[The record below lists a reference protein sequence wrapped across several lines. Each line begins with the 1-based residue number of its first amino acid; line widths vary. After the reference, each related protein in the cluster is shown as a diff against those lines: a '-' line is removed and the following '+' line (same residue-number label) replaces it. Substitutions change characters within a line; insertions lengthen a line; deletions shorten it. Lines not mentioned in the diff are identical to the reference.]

1 MSTRNRLL
9 WAAFCLSAL
18 LLVTGVA
25 AQAQEMSAQAG
36 TNMAAMK
43 FVNIPPLPTCA
54 RASVASGDP
63 TKGPSII
70 LAKATTGCI
79 IPWHWH
85 TPNEHV
91 MIVSGVA
98 TLQMKDA
105 KPVSLTAGAFALM
118 PSHHA
123 HQFRCVRTCALYI
136 YSDVAFD
143 IHYVDKQGNEISP
156 ADATKAVKEKAATEM
171 K

>member
-9 WAAFCLSAL
+9 GTAFCLSAL
-18 LLVTGVA
+18 LCIAGVA

-70 LAKATTGCI
+70 LAKAMTGCI

>member
-1 MSTRNRLL
+1 MSTRYRL
-9 WAAFCLSAL
+9 WWTVFCLLTLLIVVGSA
-18 LLVTGVA
+18 G
-25 AQAQEMSAQAG
+25 AQEMTAQAG

-54 RASVASGDP
+54 RGSVASGDP

-70 LAKATTGCI
+70 LAKAATGCV

-136 YSDVAFD
+136 YSDAAFD
-143 IHYVDKQGNEISP
+143 IHYVD
-156 ADATKAVKEKAATEM
+156 
-171 K
+171 

>member
-1 MSTRNRLL
+1 MSTRYRWWWTVL
-9 WAAFCLSAL
+9 CLSML
-18 LLVTGVA
+18 LFVVGSA
-25 AQAQEMSAQAG
+25 RAQEMTAQPG

-54 RASVASGDP
+54 RAAVASGDP

-70 LAKATTGCI
+70 LAKATTGCV

-91 MIVSGVA
+91 MIVSGAA

-105 KPVSLTAGAFALM
+105 KPVSLRAGAFALM
-118 PSHHA
+118 PSNHA
-123 HQFRCVRTCALYI
+123 HQFRCLRACALYI
-136 YSDVAFD
+136 YSDTAFD
-143 IHYVDKQGNEISP
+143 IHYVDKQGNEMVP
-156 ADATKAVKEKAATEM
+156 ADALKAVREKPATEM

>member
-1 MSTRNRLL
+1 MSTGSRLL
-9 WAAFCLSAL
+9 WTGFCLSTL
-18 LLVTGVA
+18 LLVAGSVR
-25 AQAQEMSAQAG
+25 AQEMSAQPG

-43 FVNIPPLPTCA
+43 FVNIPPLPTCTT
-54 RASVASGDP
+54 ASVVNGDP

-70 LAKATTGCI
+70 LAKATTGCV

-91 MIVSGVA
+91 MIVSGSA
-98 TLQMKDA
+98 SLQMKDA
-105 KPVSLTAGAFALM
+105 KPVSLQAGAFALM
-118 PSHHA
+118 PSHHT
-123 HQFRCVRTCALYI
+123 HQFKCLRTCALYI
-136 YSDVAFD
+136 YSDTAFD

-156 ADATKAVKEKAATEM
+156 ADATKAVREKAATEM

>member
-1 MSTRNRLL
+1 MSTGSRLL
-9 WAAFCLSAL
+9 WAGFCLSTL
-18 LLVTGVA
+18 LLVAGSVR
-25 AQAQEMSAQAG
+25 AQEMSAQPG
-36 TNMAAMK
+36 TNIAAMK
-43 FVNIPPLPTCA
+43 FVNIPPLPTCT
-54 RASVASGDP
+54 RASVVNGDP

-70 LAKATTGCI
+70 LAKATTGCV

-91 MIVSGVA
+91 MIVSGSVS
-98 TLQMKDA
+98 LQMKDA
-105 KPVSLTAGAFALM
+105 KPVSLQAGAFALM

-123 HQFRCVRTCALYI
+123 HQFKCLRTCALYI
-136 YSDVAFD
+136 YSDTAFD

-156 ADATKAVKEKAATEM
+156 ADATKAVREKAATEM

>member
-1 MSTRNRLL
+1 MSTRYRL
-9 WAAFCLSAL
+9 WWTVFCLLMLLFVVGSA
-18 LLVTGVA
+18 G
-25 AQAQEMSAQAG
+25 AQEMTAQPG

-43 FVNIPPLPTCA
+43 FVNIPPLPTCT
-54 RASVASGDP
+54 RVSVATGDP

-70 LAKATTGCI
+70 LAKATTGCV

-91 MIVSGVA
+91 MIVSGAA

-105 KPVSLTAGAFALM
+105 KPVSLQAGAFALM
-118 PSHHA
+118 PSHHV
-123 HQFRCVRTCALYI
+123 HQFRCLRACALYI
-136 YSDVAFD
+136 YSDTAFD
-143 IHYVDKQGNEISP
+143 IHYVDKQGNEMAP
-156 ADATKAVKEKAATEM
+156 ADALKAVREKPATEM

>member
-9 WAAFCLSAL
+9 WTAFCL
-18 LLVTGVA
+18 TGILFMATV
-25 AQAQEMSAQAG
+25 AQAQEMPAQPG

-54 RASVASGDP
+54 RAAVASGDP

-70 LAKATTGCI
+70 LAKATAGCI

-91 MIVSGVA
+91 MIVSGAA

-105 KPVSLTAGAFALM
+105 KAISLQAGAFALM
-118 PSHHA
+118 PSHHV
-123 HQFRCVRTCALYI
+123 HQFRCLRACALYI
-136 YSDVAFD
+136 YSDTAFD
-143 IHYVDKQGNEISP
+143 IHYVDKQGNEITP
-156 ADATKAVKEKAATEM
+156 ADATKAVREKPATEM

>member
-1 MSTRNRLL
+1 MMLCV
-9 WAAFCLSAL
+9 AGL
-18 LLVTGVA
+18 LLMVSA
-25 AQAQEMSAQAG
+25 AQAQEMSAQPG
-36 TNMAAMK
+36 TNMSAMK

-54 RASVASGDP
+54 RAAVVSGDP

-70 LAKATTGCI
+70 LAKAMTGCV

-91 MIVSGVA
+91 MIVSGSA

-105 KPVSLTAGAFALM
+105 KPVSLQAGAFALM
-118 PSHHA
+118 PSHHV
-123 HQFRCVRTCALYI
+123 HQFRCLRTCALYI
-136 YSDVAFD
+136 YSDTAFD

-156 ADATKAVKEKAATEM
+156 ADATKAVREKAATEM